1 MHVGHTMIGSSSV
14 INVDVTAPTGPVWAI
29 KQGYHTNK
37 LSKSRDDETYA
48 KAVGWMTKKS

>member
-1 MHVGHTMIGSSSV
+1 MIGSSSV